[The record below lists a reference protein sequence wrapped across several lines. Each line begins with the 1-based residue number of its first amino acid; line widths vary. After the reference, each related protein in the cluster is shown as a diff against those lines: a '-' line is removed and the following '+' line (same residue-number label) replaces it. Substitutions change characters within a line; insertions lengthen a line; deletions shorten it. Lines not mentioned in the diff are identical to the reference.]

1 MHYQVNNWNIGVG
14 NISILGVSSSSLF
27 IVGDSHEIHL
37 ASLFDTPPES
47 YVVGVGDNTNTRNQE
62 LITDVSAND

>member
-14 NISILGVSSSSLF
+14 NISILGVSASSLF

-47 YVVGVGDNTNTRNQE
+47 YVVGVDNTTRRNEE
-62 LITDVSAND
+62 LITDVPAND